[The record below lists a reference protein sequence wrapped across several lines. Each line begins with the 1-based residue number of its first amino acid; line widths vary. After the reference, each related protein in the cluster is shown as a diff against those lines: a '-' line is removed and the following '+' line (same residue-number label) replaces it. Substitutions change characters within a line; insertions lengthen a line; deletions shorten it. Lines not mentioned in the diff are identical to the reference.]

1 MGKPYLMPDIKIA
14 RVKMGKKEQ
23 FVYVDE
29 DGDGFSK
36 LGKSV
41 AYTVKGKKKTVYTK
55 RVQVKSKHSR
65 FGMPLRRVRVTSS
78 FSYRRFHPILRRY
91 RPHHGTDF
99 GARKGTPLLAV
110 NAGRI
115 SFAGRMGGYGKVVKI
130 KHSGGYESL
139 YAHQSRIR
147 VKRGQRVKKG
157 QVIGYVGSTGRSTG
171 PHLHFGLKKN
181 GRWINPMKVLRKK
194 SIKTSILKKFTK
206 YENVTTTKY
215 RNITIKGVKEYKEK
229 LLRYIQL
236 ETPCYVWEESATI

>member
-1 MGKPYLMPDIKIA
+1 M
-14 RVKMGKKEQ
+14 
-23 FVYVDE
+23 
-29 DGDGFSK
+29 
-36 LGKSV
+36 
-41 AYTVKGKKKTVYTK
+41 
-55 RVQVKSKHSR
+55 
-65 FGMPLRRVRVTSS
+65 
-78 FSYRRFHPILRRY
+78 
-91 RPHHGTDF
+91 
-99 GARKGTPLLAV
+99 
-110 NAGRI
+110 
-115 SFAGRMGGYGKVVKI
+115 
-130 KHSGGYESL
+130 